1 MTAETAPMYARLG
14 PIHQGVGKKIT
25 LKVLDENRAEVFS
38 IKNLTAAELIEFLS
52 E

>member
-1 MTAETAPMYARLG
+1 MPGLAPYTKELE
-14 PIHQGVGKKIT
+14 KKIT